1 MRTLLTLTTA
11 TLIALAPAAAF
22 ASTMTATGTVKS
34 VDAKAH
40 SVTLDNGS
48 TYMLPK
54 GYAQAKLKAGEK
66 VKISWEKKAS
76 KNMADTVTVI
86 D

>member
-1 MRTLLTLTTA
+1 
-11 TLIALAPAAAF
+11 
-22 ASTMTATGTVKS
+22 MTATGTVKS
-34 VDAKAH
+34 LDAKAH

-54 GYAQAKLKAGEK
+54 SYQQSKLKAGEK

-86 D
+86 N